1 MPEFGRKKTSPNR
14 DYSKL
19 AGAEIVRYEN
29 LNEYRIWNHTKAI
42 DVNSPGG
49 RIRGNM
55 QYKEDKWDVQINP
68 INIVYCNEPAW
79 DSPEGTYNNGQLEV
93 YYKGEGDEVEK
104 LIPIELAQSPIPDEV
119 LEYTNGNIQIP
130 DKERSIVTWNWE
142 KNDLMKESKL
152 KDRFVKIRVRYTG
165 DELALIT
172 ALKTNYSISV
182 S

>member
-1 MPEFGRKKTSPNR
+1 
-14 DYSKL
+14 
-19 AGAEIVRYEN
+19 
-29 LNEYRIWNHTKAI
+29 
-42 DVNSPGG
+42 
-49 RIRGNM
+49 M

-79 DSPEGTYNNGQLEV
+79 DSSEGTYNNGQLEV
-93 YYKGEGDEVEK
+93 YYKGNGDKVEE

-142 KNDLMKESKL
+142 RNDLMKESKL
-152 KDRFVKIRVRYTG
+152 KDKFVKIRVRYTG

-172 ALKTNYSISV
+172 ALKTNYSISI